1 MTYEEALVY
10 IENTQRTMTKNR
22 GRFASEYIEANGMAI
37 LALEKQIPKKPLKM
51 KYKPLLEGGWEFA
64 CPSCGCGIG
73 KNKFADYEYLEEYEP
88 FCAQCGQSLDWRD
101 EQ

>member
-37 LALEKQIPKKPLKM
+37 LALEKQIPKKPVNCFRCC
-51 KYKPLLEGGWEFA
+51 PICGSDNIEIWQEGGYDYTRFNY
-64 CPSCGCGIG
+64 CP
-73 KNKFADYEYLEEYEP
+73 E
-88 FCAQCGQSLDWRD
+88 CGQALDWG
-101 EQ
+101 ETNG